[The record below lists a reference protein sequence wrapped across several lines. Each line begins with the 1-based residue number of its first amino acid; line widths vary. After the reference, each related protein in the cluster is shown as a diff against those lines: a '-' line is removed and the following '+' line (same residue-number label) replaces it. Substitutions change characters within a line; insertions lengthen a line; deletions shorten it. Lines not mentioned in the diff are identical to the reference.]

1 MEQSVSAMIMAM
13 LVVFVFIPALFMG
26 MLNSN
31 RQKIQEAMYLSTKC
45 LVDCVET
52 DEYSLE
58 EIAMGYGYSDDP
70 IMRVRIDEPK
80 LFTEFDDILFRNIN
94 NIEQYTKIKNNIL
107 CEMIIY
113 PDRYVVWDKS
123 VDTSSTTDE
132 YYYSYSSDKE
142 YDAYQEGRQ
151 DYYVSAPKYFS
162 FKRVNEDGN
171 DVIEPIYDSIAGTAS
186 YYYINTINDKIRKMG
201 DNNAWRNVNTLITD
215 TKFSSKLHYKYE
227 EDKVDVVDYNNDVRK
242 NLTTYDKN
250 QIIIDTLNKEI
261 AYYTNGVKMDFINP
275 ASVRQKRLK
284 PTKQEFN
291 FFSGITFLVVYRED
305 SAISSGGN
313 LFEFNHYQVAGF
325 TLEN

>member
-94 NIEQYTKIKNNIL
+94 NVEQYTKIKNNIL